1 MTDTKEIRE
10 AKEAVTEAKENIQI
24 AGMEKEISG
33 LNDVIDDL
41 DRKIEESNK
50 YYDSLMEQ
58 TEKYWD
64 SLIKGLEDYKTRW
77 QELADIEEQAK
88 METALRNLGITT
100 DNILSMSESAFQ
112 SFKGSYLGLLN
123 EMYSGND
130 EMINM
135 LRELGGIP
143 ADALNPLSGAFS
155 DAADSLDRFAG
166 QTGSAAAA
174 VQSVSGALNE
184 VAGADISTPIE
195 QFNALGSSVDNTA
208 ASISGGTAQKAG
220 ASSAP
225 AVKNTTKAQNSS
237 DSLISSIADVG
248 EAAAETLG
256 EPDGEG
262 MIGKFGELG
271 GTIAEAGSHVEGII
285 DRLNELDGMDAEC
298 TITVNIET
306 KGDMPAYAEGTA
318 ISDTIGSMDLNS
330 SRHKAEYRG
339 SAHAEGTAL
348 VSGDWAVQSNEGNS
362 LVGEE
367 GYEII
372 VRNGKFFT
380 VGDNG
385 AEMFPIKKGDIVFNH
400 EQSEQLLKNGHISG
414 RGKAYA
420 DGTVGGGKILT
431 KEGAILEPYNPDT
444 DTSYF
449 AKLYKAWTKHYGN
462 IDDNVEEIRK
472 TLAHHITMEHNQKM
486 HNEVNNFISRSN
498 SVVNNRNIQPNITFG
513 DIHVTCPGV
522 TDKQVAEKLP
532 GVLDEALDNK
542 FRGFSN
548 LADQYSRIR
557 R

>member
-1 MTDTKEIRE
+1 MTDTKGIRE

-64 SLIKGLEDYKTRW
+64 SLIKGLEDYKSRW
-77 QELADIEEQAK
+77 QELTEIEDHAK

-208 ASISGGTAQKAG
+208 ASISGGTAPKAG

-256 EPDGEG
+256 ESDGKG

-318 ISDTIGSMDLNS
+318 ISDTIGSMDLGS
-330 SRHKAEYRG
+330 SKHKAEYSG

-348 VSGDWAVQSNEGNS
+348 VSGDWAVQSNENSS

-367 GYEII
+367 GYEIV
-372 VRNGKFFT
+372 VRNGRFFT

-385 AEMFPIKKGDIVFNH
+385 PEMFPIKKGDIVFNH
-400 EQSEQLLKNGHISG
+400 EQSEQLLKNGRTSG

-420 DGTVGGGKILT
+420 DGTVGGGKFLT
-431 KEGAILEPYNPDT
+431 KDGAILEPYNPDT

-449 AKLYKAWTKHYGN
+449 AKLYKAWNKYYGN
-462 IDDNVEEIRK
+462 INDNVEDIQK
-472 TLAHHITMEHNQKM
+472 TLAHHVTMEYNQKM

-532 GVLDEALDNK
+532 GVLDEALDRK
-542 FRGFSN
+542 FSGFSN

>member
-1 MTDTKEIRE
+1 MHYVTDTKEIRE

-64 SLIKGLEDYKTRW
+64 SLIKGLEDYKSRW
-77 QELADIEEQAK
+77 QELTEIEDHAK

-143 ADALNPLSGAFS
+143 ADALTPLSGTFS

-208 ASISGGTAQKAG
+208 ASISGGTAPKAG

-271 GTIAEAGSHVEGII
+271 GTIAEAGSHVEGIT

-348 VSGDWAVQSNEGNS
+348 VSGDWAVQSNENSS

-367 GYEII
+367 GYEIV
-372 VRNGKFFT
+372 VRNGRFFT

-385 AEMFPIKKGDIVFNH
+385 PEMFPIKKGDIVFNH
-400 EQSEQLLKNGHISG
+400 EQSEQLLKNGRTSG

-420 DGTVGGGKILT
+420 DGTVGGGKFLT
-431 KEGAILEPYNPDT
+431 KDGAILEPYNPDT

-449 AKLYKAWTKHYGN
+449 AKLYKAWNKYYGN
-462 IDDNVEEIRK
+462 INDNVEDIQK

-498 SVVNNRNIQPNITFG
+498 SVVNNNNRNVQPVVNQNITLNCPN
-513 DIHVTCPGV
+513 VTNTSGV
-522 TDKQVAEKLP
+522 EYLQREL
-532 GVLDEALDNK
+532 GNLSQRALQESMK
-542 FRGFSN
+542 R
-548 LADQYSRIR
+548 
-557 R
+557 